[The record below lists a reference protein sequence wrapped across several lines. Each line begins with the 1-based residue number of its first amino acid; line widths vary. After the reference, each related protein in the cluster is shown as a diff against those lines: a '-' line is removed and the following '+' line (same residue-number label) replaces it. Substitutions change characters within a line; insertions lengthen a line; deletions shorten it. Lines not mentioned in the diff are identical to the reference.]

1 MVGRDMSASPLLE
14 QRRAGTPDASIWV
27 IASAGTGKTK
37 VLVDRVLGLLLAGTQ
52 AHRILC
58 LTFTRAAAAEMANRI
73 RVELGEWAVDQ
84 DSDMDAKI
92 AEITGV
98 TPDDGTRRRARQLF
112 AEVLNAPGGIKIQ
125 TIHSFCESVLG
136 RFPLEAGLAPHFDVM
151 DERTAAE
158 AMHAARE
165 TVLLQAQRGDDIALA
180 DAVAEVTAKIDEDAF
195 SGLMSDLARHRAR
208 FSRLL
213 REYGLVA
220 LEHAIREH
228 LGLGVGESDADV
240 VNAASNE
247 SAFDGAGLRA
257 ASRALAEGSAT
268 DDGCTDGLECRHLQI
283 SA

>member
-1 MVGRDMSASPLLE
+1 MAGRGMSTSPLPE

-27 IASAGTGKTK
+27 AASAGAGKTK

-73 RVELGEWAVDQ
+73 RDELGEWAVGQ
-84 DSDMDAKI
+84 DGAVDAKI
-92 AEITGV
+92 AGITG
-98 TPDDGTRRRARQLF
+98 TAPDDGTRRRARRLF
-112 AEVLNAPGGIKIQ
+112 AEVLDAPGGMKIQ

-180 DAVAEVTAKIDEDAF
+180 DAVAEVTAKIDEGAF

-228 LGLGVGESDADV
+228 LGLGVG
-240 VNAASNE
+240 
-247 SAFDGAGLRA
+247 
-257 ASRALAEGSAT
+257 
-268 DDGCTDGLECRHLQI
+268 
-283 SA
+283 